1 MQYCIDSD
9 TYTHYKTRHINI
21 ERDHKA
27 RTPMA
32 GFYRSEQLCR
42 SLGST
47 QAETKFHLCQHARN
61 VIIVYLLVSGES
73 HCVAGLRR
81 SASRT
86 GPCTAYLLENLFWE
100 GVFQPKAHEPRRAG
114 VEGAAGA
121 CKARATSPAAD
132 EASAEH

>member
-9 TYTHYKTRHINI
+9 TCITKLDTSTQEETTRREHLWRESIVQSN
-21 ERDHKA
+21 
-27 RTPMA
+27 
-32 GFYRSEQLCR
+32 YVS
-42 SLGST
+42 SLGSA
-47 QAETKFHLCQHARN
+47 QAETKFHLCQHALH

-73 HCVAGLRR
+73 YCVAGLRR

-86 GPCTAYLLENLFWE
+86 GPCTAYLLEYCFWD

-114 VEGAAGA
+114 AAGAAGA